1 MRVYICVYV
10 CRCTFVYMYMCV
22 DTFIFVYIYA
32 EACLSVCACMCRCMF
47 IYACMCVGTC
57 LHVHMYMHV
66 HGCGCMLVL
75 VWRLEADVGYI
86 PQFLSTLFYWG
97 RVLLAHSAS
106 LASLL
111 ALGIHCLC
119 FQVLGSHVDCH
130 AHLAFLWIV
139 GICTRVSMLVWW
151 KKLDF
156 FYFLFIGLRF
166 FHESY
171 FHHLLLPPTSF
182 RSFLSPYQHSFMF
195 FLFQLIKKKQINQ
208 SIKQIKNLKGKNC

>member
-1 MRVYICVYV
+1 MHVCIYVYV
-10 CRCTFVYMYMCV
+10 CRHM
-22 DTFIFVYIYA
+22 FIFVYIYA
-32 EACLSVCACMCRCMF
+32 EACLSVCAYMCRCMF

-111 ALGIHCLC
+111 ALGICCLC

-139 GICTRVSMLVWW
+139 GICPRVSMLVWW
-151 KKLDF
+151 AISSVHTPSLK
-156 FYFLFIGLRF
+156 
-166 FHESY
+166 
-171 FHHLLLPPTSF
+171 TW
-182 RSFLSPYQHSFMF
+182 F
-195 FLFQLIKKKQINQ
+195 FLFFIYWLKIFSCELFSSSSSPSPDFFQILPVSLPTQLHVL
-208 SIKQIKNLKGKNC
+208 SLPAH